1 MRPSGSQKFAAL
13 SRDRGHSPIRK
24 KLPCHPAKRH
34 KSPGRSQLSGRTS
47 RGGTGLAEGES
58 EARAIADRRRKT
70 RGRVNNGKV
79 EWPETKRKARACA
92 FPPPLDQPQSGSHGQ
107 RRGSLRKR
115 ACIYIR
121 IHIDVHST
129 HLYTVVSFE
138 RKMERD
144 SWPAM
149 RVLWKE
155 GGRERERG
163 RQKAK
168 GRERS
173 GKSAKEEERQ
183 RFSSLKK
190 VSA

>member
-13 SRDRGHSPIRK
+13 GRDRGHSPIRK

-92 FPPPLDQPQSGSHGQ
+92 FPSPLDQPQSGSHGQ

-121 IHIDVHST
+121 IHIDVHTT

-149 RVLWKE
+149 RVCGRKE
-155 GGRERERG
+155 GGREREEG
-163 RQKAK
+163 KKQKGEKEA
-168 GRERS
+168 ERARRKRNDN
-173 GKSAKEEERQ
+173 G
-183 RFSSLKK
+183 FHP
-190 VSA
+190 

>member
-1 MRPSGSQKFAAL
+1 MLRGPQKFASL
-13 SRDRGHSPIRK
+13 GRDRGHSPIRK

-92 FPPPLDQPQSGSHGQ
+92 SSSSPPWFSHKAAQHGQ

-115 ACIYIR
+115 ACIYIHT
-121 IHIDVHST
+121 HIYTYTCMHTRVHRC
-129 HLYTVVSFE
+129 FFRAKDGE
-138 RKMERD
+138 R
-144 SWPAM
+144 
-149 RVLWKE
+149 
-155 GGRERERG
+155 
-163 RQKAK
+163 
-168 GRERS
+168 
-173 GKSAKEEERQ
+173 
-183 RFSSLKK
+183 
-190 VSA
+190 